1 MVMDIIVEMTA
12 GVVVIV
18 AENVA
23 AVLAVETAGLV
34 AAAVV
39 IADLAVVA
47 AGVDKPGNEANDFGR
62 RFDKNYSK

>member
-34 AAAVV
+34 AAVV